1 MSYID
6 RHLLDGEKIIF
17 RTRLHWVLMLLPL
30 LLAALVFLPMAGWL
44 LMGQW
49 RAYAWIPV
57 AAALMV
63 LLPAYIR
70 RRSSDFAV
78 TNKRVMMK
86 LGVLDTRSVELLL
99 GKVESITVEQSLTGR
114 ILGFGD
120 IVVCGSG
127 GTKEPFSHIQ
137 SPMEFRRAVQSVTDA
152 QSGLQQARPPFGPS

>member
-17 RTRLHWVLMLLPL
+17 RTRLHWVLMLWPL
-30 LLAALVFLPMAGWL
+30 LLAALVFLPIAGWL
-44 LMGQW
+44 LIGQW

-120 IVVCGSG
+120 IVVSGSG

-152 QSGLQQARPPFGPS
+152 QSGLQQARPPFGQS

>member
-6 RHLLDGEKIIF
+6 RHLLEGEKIIF
-17 RTRLHWVLMLLPL
+17 RTRLHWVLMLWPL
-30 LLAALVFLPMAGWL
+30 LVAALVFLPIAGWL
-44 LMGQW
+44 LIGQW
-49 RAYAWIPV
+49 RVYAWIPV
-57 AAALMV
+57 AVAVMV

-86 LGVLDTRSVELLL
+86 LGVMDTRSVELLL
-99 GKVESITVEQSLTGR
+99 GKVESITVEQSFTGR
-114 ILGFGD
+114 LLGFGD

-137 SPMEFRRAVQSVTDA
+137 SPMEFRRAVQSATDA
-152 QSGLQQARPPFGPS
+152 QSGLQQARPPFG

>member
-6 RHLLDGEKIIF
+6 RHLLDGEQVVF
-17 RTRLHWVLMLLPL
+17 RTRLHWVVMLWPL
-30 LLAALVFLPMAGWL
+30 LLATLVFLPIAVLL
-44 LMGQW
+44 LMGQF
-49 RAYAWIPV
+49 RAYAWIPLAV
-57 AAALMV
+57 ALMV

-86 LGVLDTRSVELLL
+86 LGVMDTRSVELLL
-99 GKVESITVEQSLTGR
+99 GKVESISVEQSLTGR

-127 GTKEPFSHIQ
+127 GTKEAFSHIQ

-152 QSGLQQARPPFGPS
+152 QSGFQQARAPFGQG

>member
-6 RHLLDGEKIIF
+6 RHLLDGEQIVF
-17 RTRLHWVLMLLPL
+17 RTRLHWVLMLWPL
-30 LLAALVFLPMAGWL
+30 LLAVLVFLPIAGWL
-44 LMGQW
+44 LSGQW
-49 RAYAWIPV
+49 RAYAWIPIAV
-57 AAALMV
+57 ALLV

-114 ILGFGD
+114 LLGFGD

-127 GTKEPFSHIQ
+127 GTKEQFSHIQ

-152 QSGLQQARPPFGPS
+152 QSGSQSARPPI